1 MDHAGFGEAFEKEF
15 LRHPFGSLPKAETEL
30 LIFSLLMRHGPLTAS
45 MSDFEVANRL
55 LLTPGKARS
64 LRYRYDLR
72 RAAELTPL
80 QLQSEVLQAIVPVR
94 FEADGETVHLRI
106 ERGYLRDTLVE
117 RLRAAGVG
125 ADGSFSTA
133 VIRVQLYRLVA
144 VLADLA
150 DEGTDYDDLMARLV
164 AAEKPEGDADVW
176 AARIR
181 EVLEQAVNRTIAS
194 GIAALVAQIVKAA

>member
-1 MDHAGFGEAFEKEF
+1 MDHAGFGEAFEREF

-30 LIFSLLMRHGPLTAS
+30 LIFALLMQHGPLTAS
-45 MSDFEVANRL
+45 MSDFEIANRL
-55 LLTPGKARS
+55 LLTPGRARS

-72 RAAELTPL
+72 RAAELTPS
-80 QLQSEVLQAIVPVR
+80 QLQSEVLEAIMPVR
-94 FEADGETVHLRI
+94 FEAEGEMVHLRI

-133 VIRVQLYRLVA
+133 VIRVQLYRLIA

-150 DEGTDYDDLMARLV
+150 SDGDAYADLMARLG
-164 AAEKPEGDADVW
+164 ATRKPEDDADVW
-176 AARIR
+176 LGRIR
-181 EVLEQAVNRTIAS
+181 DVLDQAVSRTAAS
-194 GIAALVAQIVKAA
+194 GIVALVTQIVKAG